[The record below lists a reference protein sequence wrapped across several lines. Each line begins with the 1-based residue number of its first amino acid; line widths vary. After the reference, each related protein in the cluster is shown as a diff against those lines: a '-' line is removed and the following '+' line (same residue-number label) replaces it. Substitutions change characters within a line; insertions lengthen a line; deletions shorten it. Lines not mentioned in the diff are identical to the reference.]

1 MCIVFCFF
9 RFYYQ
14 GQIINLLN
22 FILFISAIHK
32 ERALLHR
39 KDIKPLTD
47 LERDNHLFR
56 IPDDPKRF
64 GSLPELT
71 LGPESP
77 GLFPPDQAQAS
88 HASLNK
94 SIVDAL
100 NSQTN
105 IMSESP
111 AIPKQNN
118 SQLETVVQ

>member
-1 MCIVFCFF
+1 MESKRTLQNVLFF
-9 RFYYQ
+9 
-14 GQIINLLN
+14 N
-22 FILFISAIHK
+22 FSTFS
-32 ERALLHR
+32 
-39 KDIKPLTD
+39 T
-47 LERDNHLFR
+47 DNHLFR

-77 GLFPPDQAQAS
+77 GFSPPDQAQAS
-88 HASLNK
+88 HTSLNK

>member
-1 MCIVFCFF
+1 MCTFYKGQSINFF
-9 RFYYQ
+9 NLFY
-14 GQIINLLN
+14 
-22 FILFISAIHK
+22 FFSAIHK

-47 LERDNHLFR
+47 VERDNHLFR

-64 GSLPELT
+64 GPLPEIT

-77 GLFPPDQAQAS
+77 GFSPPDQAQDS

-118 SQLETVVQ
+118 NQLETVVQ